1 MPELPEVETIRRD
14 LNKFLSGKKIT
25 AVEVRQPRLVK
36 PSVTKLKK
44 ALVGA
49 RVGRVSRRGKM
60 LVWHLPKQQKLL
72 VHLKM
77 TGQIV
82 WRQGGGKLMVGGHP
96 IIGVDTVP
104 NKYTHI
110 TVSFTGGG
118 KLYFNDTRKFG
129 YWRLVDDATFTDISQ
144 KNFGPEPLSVAFNA
158 NYFLAHLK
166 KHQRA
171 PIKAILLD
179 QKTVAG
185 IGNIY
190 ADESL
195 WLAKVKPQRW
205 VGKLHPAEIK
215 LLVASIKKILKEAVK
230 YRGTSFNSYVDSLGR
245 AGTYW
250 PHRKVYG
257 RGGLSCK
264 RCGTIILKTR
274 VAGRGTHYCPK
285 CQR

>member
-96 IIGVDTVP
+96 IIGVDTVANCILMTP
-104 NKYTHI
+104 A
-110 TVSFTGGG
+110 S
-118 KLYFNDTRKFG
+118 
-129 YWRLVDDATFTDISQ
+129 LVIGDWLMMLLLLTF
-144 KNFGPEPLSVAFNA
+144 
-158 NYFLAHLK
+158 LK
-166 KHQRA
+166 KISA
-171 PIKAILLD
+171 PSRCQLL
-179 QKTVAG
+179 
-185 IGNIY
+185 
-190 ADESL
+190 L
-195 WLAKVKPQRW
+195 MP
-205 VGKLHPAEIK
+205 
-215 LLVASIKKILKEAVK
+215 
-230 YRGTSFNSYVDSLGR
+230 
-245 AGTYW
+245 
-250 PHRKVYG
+250 
-257 RGGLSCK
+257 
-264 RCGTIILKTR
+264 IIF
-274 VAGRGTHYCPK
+274 
-285 CQR
+285 